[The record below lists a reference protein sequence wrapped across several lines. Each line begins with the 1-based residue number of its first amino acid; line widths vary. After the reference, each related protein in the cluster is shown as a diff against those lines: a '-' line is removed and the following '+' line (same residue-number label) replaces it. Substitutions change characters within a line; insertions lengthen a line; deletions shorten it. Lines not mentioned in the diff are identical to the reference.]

1 MEILMTLISPLKFQL
16 DDSKEFANSVEQKIA
31 EFNWQHWEVSERLKL
46 GLKLE
51 DEHGSL
57 LAGFSARTFGNW
69 LQIDNLWVSGTLRGQ
84 NIGSQ
89 LLAQAELIAIERGC
103 IYAIL
108 DTLNFQAR
116 PFYED
121 RGYTLQ

>member
-1 MEILMTLISPLKFQL
+1 MTLISPLKFQL

-69 LQIDNLWVSGTLRGQ
+69 LQIDNLWVSETLRGQ

-89 LLAQAELIAIERGC
+89 LLAQVELIAIERGC

-108 DTLNFQAR
+108 DTLNFQALKWT
-116 PFYED
+116 P
-121 RGYTLQ
+121 

>member
-1 MEILMTLISPLKFQL
+1 MTLISPLKFQL

-69 LQIDNLWVSGTLRGQ
+69 LQIDNLWVSETLRGQ